1 MCSRTLPSPF
11 FPPPPTE
18 KRRRS
23 SLPIHLSGGRV
34 WLHVGYLE
42 IPAIFQ
48 SVCHAFLL
56 AFSGYSRSV
65 EAHNCR
71 SDRRETGTQIG
82 HIGKTENRIGYQIRK
97 PVTIFREKRNHMLN
111 NGKSANRSEHQN
123 GKTEGFCEQK
133 ASIEKL
139 EVLSVAQKLLS
150 LAFFY
155 VLCDN

>member
-1 MCSRTLPSPF
+1 MCSRALPSPF
-11 FPPPPTE
+11 FPPPPPGETE
-18 KRRRS
+18 AKFPSNSPKRGKGMATCR
-23 SLPIHLSGGRV
+23 LPWDPCDISIGG
-34 WLHVGYLE
+34 
-42 IPAIFQ
+42 
-48 SVCHAFLL
+48 HAFLL

-82 HIGKTENRIGYQIRK
+82 HIGKTENRFGYQIRK
-97 PVTIFREKRNHMLN
+97 PVTIFRGKRNHMLN

>member
-1 MCSRTLPSPF
+1 MATCRLPWDPCDIS
-11 FPPPPTE
+11 
-18 KRRRS
+18 
-23 SLPIHLSGGRV
+23 IGG
-34 WLHVGYLE
+34 
-42 IPAIFQ
+42 
-48 SVCHAFLL
+48 HAFLL

-82 HIGKTENRIGYQIRK
+82 HIGKTGNRFGYQIRK
-97 PVTIFREKRNHMLN
+97 PVTIFRGKRNHMLN